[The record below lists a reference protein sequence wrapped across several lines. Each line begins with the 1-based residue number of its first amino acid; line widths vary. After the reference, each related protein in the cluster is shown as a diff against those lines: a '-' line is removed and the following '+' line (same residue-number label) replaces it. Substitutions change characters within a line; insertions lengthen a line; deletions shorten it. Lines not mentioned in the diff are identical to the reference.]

1 MLTRLTFWRNVSGDN
16 IERLA
21 MKLIAVFA
29 AACVVMT
36 ATRVLAADAGFQE
49 AQVPNPGDQPITI
62 GIWYPTA
69 EPAREQRL
77 GVLTQVVAP
86 GAAVAGDSL
95 PLVVMSH
102 GTGGW
107 YASHYDTA
115 LALARAGFV
124 VAALTHPGDN
134 YMDKSRAGQIR
145 RRPPQLQHVLD
156 YMLTEWP
163 NHARI
168 DPQRIG
174 AFGFSA
180 GGFTV
185 LAAIGGMPDFA
196 KIAPHCQAHPD
207 YFECELRKRAGTGLQ
222 PADPDGPAPASFKD
236 ARIKAAVIAAPALGY
251 TFGQDGLDP
260 VTVPVQLWSA
270 EFDHILPAPDYA
282 DSVRAKLPRPPEF
295 HLVAKADHF
304 DFLAPCSAELAKIA
318 PDICQALAGFDRA
331 EFHQRFNAEVVRF
344 FRETLK

>member
-1 MLTRLTFWRNVSGDN
+1 
-16 IERLA
+16 

-69 EPAREQRL
+69 EPGREQRF
-77 GVLTQVVAP
+77 GIQTQVVASP
-86 GAAVAGDSL
+86 GAAVAGEHL

-102 GTGGW
+102 GTGGF
-107 YASHYDTA
+107 YGSHYDIA

-134 YMDKSRAGQIR
+134 YMDKSRAGQVR
-145 RRPPQLQHVLD
+145 RRPPQLQRVLD

-163 NHARI
+163 DRARI
-168 DPQRIG
+168 DPEHIG

-185 LAAIGGMPDFA
+185 LAAIGGAPDFS
-196 KIAPHCQAHPD
+196 KIRPHCEAHPD
-207 YFECELRKRAGTGLQ
+207 YFECTLNKRAAIAPP
-222 PADPDGPAPASFKD
+222 PAADASDANSFRDP
-236 ARIKAAVIAAPALGY
+236 RIKTAVIAAPALGY
-251 TFGQDGLDP
+251 TFDREGLDP
-260 VTVPVQLWSA
+260 VTIPIQLWSA

-282 DSVRAKLPRPPEF
+282 DSVRANLPRPPEF

-318 PDICQALAGFDRA
+318 PDICQSIAGFDRE

-344 FRETLK
+344 FHETLQ